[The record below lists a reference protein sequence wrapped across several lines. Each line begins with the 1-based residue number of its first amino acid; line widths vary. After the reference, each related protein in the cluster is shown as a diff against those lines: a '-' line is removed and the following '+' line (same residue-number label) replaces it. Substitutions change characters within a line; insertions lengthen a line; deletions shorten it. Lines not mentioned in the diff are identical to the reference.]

1 MQMNKILLSGLAL
14 GKDIGLCPVC
24 NFDFDWLIKNPSSL
38 LWLDKIIVPQN
49 ILNTI
54 KDKKSS
60 NNIKLNEGMK
70 LLFEVLEDKNLL
82 EIIKIEDYISNDV
95 ANKLYE
101 QTKKDRDILSEMF
114 PEIIKK
120 GDESCPGELFI
131 GDFHYCS
138 SYVWQ
143 IYASLFLAM
152 QLNAQLMYTPESL
165 IYCKYKFGASNS
177 HIPNSNTKNDV
188 ITNVFNSLI
197 PSVRV
202 FSDFTFRTKEYCEDC
217 TMITSCEKHYLKKT
231 ESNIAKIL
239 EYRETDELFQIRDVL
254 NEIISIKS
262 SKNQIITQNDINDI
276 LNQYKGK
283 AYKINKLLKKYFP
296 KIEKWS
302 NIATL
307 ITLPICITGIATGNP
322 IVSGISGIA
331 ATGIS
336 STRAWLELLKTK
348 YSWVGFIEHN
358 NKK

>member
-1 MQMNKILLSGLAL
+1 MNKILLSGLAL

-38 LWLDKIIVPQN
+38 LWVDKIIVPQN

-60 NNIKLNEGMK
+60 DNMKLNEGMK
-70 LLFEVLEDKNLL
+70 LLFEVLEDKKML
-82 EIIKIEDYISNDV
+82 EIIDIKDYISNEV

-101 QTKKDRDILSEMF
+101 QTQKDRDVLSEMF

-120 GDESCPGELFI
+120 GDDNCPGELFI
-131 GDFHYCS
+131 GDIHYCS

-143 IYASLFLAM
+143 IYASLFLSM
-152 QLNAQLMYTPESL
+152 QLNAQIMYTPESL
-165 IYCKYKFGASNS
+165 SYCKYKFGATNS
-177 HIPNSNTKNDV
+177 YIPNSNTKNEV
-188 ITNVFNSLI
+188 ISNIFNSLI
-197 PSVRV
+197 PPVRV
-202 FSDFTFRTKEYCEDC
+202 FSDFTFRTKEYCENC
-217 TMITSCEKHYLKKT
+217 KKITSCEKQYLKRT
-231 ESNIAKIL
+231 ESNITKIL

-254 NEIISIKS
+254 NEIIAIKS
-262 SKNQIITQNDINDI
+262 SKKQIITQNDINDI
-276 LNQYKGK
+276 LNQYKGR
-283 AYKINKLLKKYFP
+283 AYKINKLLKKHFP

-307 ITLPICITGIATGNP
+307 ITLPICIVGVATDNP
-322 IVSGISGIA
+322 IISGISGIA

-348 YSWVGFIEHN
+348 YSWVGFIEN
-358 NKK
+358 SKK